1 MRISCKKCDNHEQ
14 FYIALW
20 VRATFRFKEDGTI
33 EVLHT
38 RQLESLE
45 ERLTNQK
52 LYNGLK
58 CNVCNSEAVVSF
70 DNNEHFKQ
78 LETLEAM

>member
-1 MRISCKKCDNHEQ
+1 MRISCKKCDNKKE

-20 VRATFRFKEDGTI
+20 IRATFRFKEDGTI

-52 LYNGLK
+52 LYNGLICK
-58 CNVCNSEAVVSF
+58 VCHREAVVSF
-70 DNNEHFKQ
+70 DNNEHIKQ

>member
-1 MRISCKKCDNHEQ
+1 MRISCKKCANTKE

-58 CNVCNSEAVVSF
+58 CNVCHSEAVVSF
-70 DNNEHFKQ
+70 DNNEHIKQ

>member
-1 MRISCKKCDNHEQ
+1 MKILCKSCDNNKE
-14 FYIALW
+14 FYIVLW

-33 EVLHT
+33 EILHT

-58 CNVCNSEAVVSF
+58 CSMCHGEAIVSF
-70 DNNEHFKQ
+70 DNNEHIKQ
-78 LETLEAM
+78 LQTLEVM